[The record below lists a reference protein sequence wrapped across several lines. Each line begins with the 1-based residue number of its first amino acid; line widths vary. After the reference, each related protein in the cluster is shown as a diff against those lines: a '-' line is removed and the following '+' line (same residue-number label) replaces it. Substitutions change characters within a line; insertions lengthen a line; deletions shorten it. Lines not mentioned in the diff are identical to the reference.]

1 MGGGERGGARADD
14 SARDCR
20 DRGPGVSTALGS
32 VSRVTQRTLVL
43 KLDRTRQDALAARL
57 EGQPFE
63 WRTPPHSRFQVRG
76 DGVVATL
83 YTSGK
88 LVVQGK
94 GVDAFE
100 LRYLDGAGGGA
111 GNDVSA
117 SANAKGGAAAAGRT
131 SSDRITSDRIT
142 VGSDEAGKGD
152 YLGPLVVAAVRLSP
166 DEATALTEAG
176 VTDGKKLSD
185 ERILKLGPAI
195 EAQCACSV
203 VRLDPPAYNAERERT
218 GNLNILLADAH
229 AKAIRELTQDDDL
242 IVVDQFGPERL
253 MVCALAGCTGELTQ
267 RPRAEEIPAVA
278 AASVVAR
285 AVFLEALAELS
296 SEFAIDL
303 AKGGGSP
310 ADRSARAFVKLHGFE
325 ALGSVA
331 KLHFKNTSKLGR

>member
-1 MGGGERGGARADD
+1 M
-14 SARDCR
+14 
-20 DRGPGVSTALGS
+20 
-32 VSRVTQRTLVL
+32 SRVTQRTLVL
-43 KLDRTRQDALAARL
+43 KLDRTRADALAARL

-63 WRTPPHSRFQVRG
+63 WRRPPHSRFQVRG

-100 LRYLDGAGGGA
+100 LRYLDGAGGG
-111 GNDVSA
+111 G
-117 SANAKGGAAAAGRT
+117 GGAAART
-131 SSDRITSDRIT
+131 DQSASVSVKAKGPSAPTANRIT

-166 DEATALTEAG
+166 DEAVALTDAG

-185 ERILKLGPAI
+185 ERIKKLGPAI
-195 EAQCACSV
+195 EASCACAV
-203 VRLDPPAYNAERERT
+203 VRLDPPAYNAERDRT
-218 GNLNILLADAH
+218 GNLNVLLADAH
-229 AKAIRELTQDDDL
+229 AKAIRELAQDDDL

-253 MVCALAGCTGELTQ
+253 MITALEGCTGELTQ

-285 AVFLEALAELS
+285 AVFLAGLAELS
-296 SEFAIDL
+296 EEYAVDL
-303 AKGGGSP
+303 AKGGGTP
-310 ADRSARAFVKLHGFE
+310 ADRSARAFVKLHGFD
-325 ALGSVA
+325 ALGQVA

>member
-100 LRYLDGAGGGA
+100 LRYLDGGGG
-111 GNDVSA
+111 GTDVSV
-117 SANAKGGAAAAGRT
+117 SANAKQAGKASAAEPGFDP
-131 SSDRITSDRIT
+131 DRPT

-152 YLGPLVVAAVRLSP
+152 YLGPLVVAAVRLTP
-166 DEATALTEAG
+166 DEARGLTDAG
-176 VTDGKKLSD
+176 VADGKVLADSTI
-185 ERILKLGPAI
+185 RKLGPAI
-195 EAQCACSV
+195 QGACASAV
-203 VRLDPPAYNAERERT
+203 VCLDPPEYNARRDAC
-218 GNLNILLADAH
+218 GNLNLMLADAH
-229 AKAIRELTQDDDL
+229 AEAIRELVQDDDL
-242 IVVDQFGPERL
+242 VVVDQFGPERL
-253 MVCALAGCTGELTQ
+253 MVSALAGAKGDLVQ
-267 RPRAEEIPAVA
+267 RPRGEEIVAVA

-285 AVFLEALAELS
+285 CVFLEAMDRLS
-296 SEFAIDL
+296 EEFAVDL
-303 AKGGGSP
+303 AKGGGAP
-310 ADRSARAFVKLHGFE
+310 ADRSARAFVELHGFD
-325 ALGSVA
+325 ALGQVA
-331 KLHFKNTSKLGR
+331 KLHFKNTGKLGR